1 MAKKV
6 KGYRKDNSGK
16 GRQSAKGR
24 KGRMLARAA
33 RNVK

>member
-6 KGYRKDNSGK
+6 KGHRKDISGK

-24 KGRMLARAA
+24 EGRMLARAA
-33 RNVK
+33 RNEK